1 MDPDREEVQ
10 RALSLIEDLDLP
22 HPTGPL
28 ISLFV
33 TEALHPVLAARY
45 VINRLSTGKARSLV
59 ADWIYIVESVTRFG
73 RPRPPPDAK
82 TQQNVRK
89 RDGNRCC
96 ITGKAGTLWDPLLV
110 VPILPIPSRWAVD
123 KAATIRDRGEAGH
136 GPYFLPLATRLTI
149 NACNQSMKSSHINTA
164 AEEPFEVDGPYALLG
179 DHSRSGIMTVEP
191 ALYHALKL
199 DWPGASDMSA
209 LAKTIAPQIFPSQ
222 QWQPPMEGQLTAR
235 EATLPQTAGAVS
247 AGNAAPPPTT
257 SSATSATSSTA
268 CPTRPTT
275 SGASP
280 SGSTSNTAAKR
291 TSRAT
296 NSTRSPRLHH
306 ETSIPA
312 PTPLDLLPDE
322 EDNAYLLMTRLPG
335 HPLWR
340 CQELFSDADCDAIV
354 AQLQDYVGQ
363 LRALPRTGAAA
374 TNRHMLICNTLG
386 GACREHRIREAAP
399 VGPFADEAAFS
410 RCLRLGDDP
419 ARRGHGVVF
428 THADLSPR
436 NVLVER
442 FVRWDGRPGWRVTG
456 IVDWETAGYYPEY
469 WDYTKAVFGA
479 GRWRRRYVG
488 MVHRVFAAFGD
499 YSRELD
505 VERRS
510 WELGDGV

>member
-1 MDPDREEVQ
+1 M
-10 RALSLIEDLDLP
+10 
-22 HPTGPL
+22 GP
-28 ISLFV
+28 
-33 TEALHPVLAARY
+33 
-45 VINRLSTGKARSLV
+45 
-59 ADWIYIVESVTRFG
+59 
-73 RPRPPPDAK
+73 
-82 TQQNVRK
+82 
-89 RDGNRCC
+89 
-96 ITGKAGTLWDPLLV
+96 
-110 VPILPIPSRWAVD
+110 
-123 KAATIRDRGEAGH
+123 
-136 GPYFLPLATRLTI
+136 
-149 NACNQSMKSSHINTA
+149 
-164 AEEPFEVDGPYALLG
+164 EEPFEVDGPYALLG
-179 DHSRSGIMTVEP
+179 DHSRSGIMTVDP
-191 ALYHALKL
+191 HFIGTQARLARSIRYV
-199 DWPGASDMSA
+199 D
-209 LAKTIAPQIFPSQ
+209 LAKTIAPQIFP
-222 QWQPPMEGQLTAR
+222 PPH
-235 EATLPQTAGAVS
+235 P
-247 AGNAAPPPTT
+247 NPPTT
-257 SSATSATSSTA
+257 NSTQLA
-268 CPTRPTT
+268 KLHFRKRVPSQPTRILNTLLRFSARAFFTGWRSLPARFRAAAYDLLRHLGDLLYGVPDPTYYVRRLPF
-275 SGASP
+275 GLYL
-280 SGSTSNTAAKR
+280 KY
-291 TSRAT
+291 
-296 NSTRSPRLHH
+296 RSEADLARNEFNALTRLHH